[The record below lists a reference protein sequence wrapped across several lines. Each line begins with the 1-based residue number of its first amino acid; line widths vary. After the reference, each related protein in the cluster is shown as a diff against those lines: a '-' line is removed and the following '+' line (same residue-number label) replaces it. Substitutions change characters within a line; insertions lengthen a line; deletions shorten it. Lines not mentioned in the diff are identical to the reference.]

1 VHPQIVGRHCRTGI
15 VEKGGYKQ
23 VKVILK
29 QKVADLGDVGDV
41 VTVADGYARNYL
53 MPRDMATRAD
63 KAKVKQLEHERR
75 MIKARE
81 DKVLK
86 DARELASKI
95 DEASCTISARAGD
108 EDKLFGSVSEAEIVQ
123 ALQEMGIETDKKNV
137 ELEEHIKELGVYSVP
152 INLGKGIT
160 ARLKLWVVRE

>member
-1 VHPQIVGRHCRTGI
+1 
-15 VEKGGYKQ
+15 

-29 QKVADLGDVGDV
+29 QRVADLGDVGEV

-53 MPRDMATRAD
+53 IPRDIATRAD
-63 KAKVKQLEHERR
+63 KSKVRQLEHERR
-75 MIKARE
+75 MINARE
-81 DKVLK
+81 EKVLK
-86 DARELASKI
+86 EARGLAEKI

-108 EDKLFGSVSEAEIVQ
+108 EDKLFGSVSEADIVQ
-123 ALQEMGIETDKKNV
+123 ALQETGIEIDKKNV

-160 ARLKLWVVRE
+160 ARLKLWVVRK